1 MRLVVAGLTAVA
13 LLVLEAPVAAE
24 KQPARAIPRIGY
36 LTAGSVDIETSRLA
50 AFRQGLRELGYSEG
64 QNIVVEPR
72 YAEGRYERIPELIA
86 ELVRLKVDVLV
97 ATTIPVVAAA
107 KKATSSIPIVMVGVG
122 DPVRTGVVASLGRPG
137 GNITGNTLLS
147 ADTSAKRVQLLR
159 EALPNVSRVAIIWN
173 PANASA
179 VPTFQEARSAARAL
193 GVALQSVEVSQP
205 TQLDGAFTAL
215 TKTRPDALIVTADPL
230 IQVHVGRV
238 VDFAARHRLPA
249 MYTLREHVIAGGLM
263 SYGASLHDLFRRSAT
278 HVDKLLKGAKP
289 ADLPVEQP
297 TKFELVINLKTAK
310 TLGLTIPPP
319 VMLRADEIIE

>member
-13 LLVLEAPVAAE
+13 LLFLEAPVAAE
-24 KQPARAIPRIGY
+24 TQPARAIPRIGY